1 MAFRVTRPITKY
13 GRYYAAGEILNE
25 PLTSVERS
33 LKNLLQWEKVED
45 PEPAI
50 GGLRKPQLVE
60 LAEER
65 GFDVE
70 GLKKTELVELL
81 S

>member
-1 MAFRVTRPITKY
+1 MAFRVTGPITKY
-13 GRYYAAGEILNE
+13 GRYYAAGEIINE

-45 PEPAI
+45 PKPLGQLNKSQLLQLADD
-50 GGLRKPQLVE
+50 GGLETAGLTKKQLLE
-60 LAEER
+60 A
-65 GFDVE
+65 
-70 GLKKTELVELL
+70 L